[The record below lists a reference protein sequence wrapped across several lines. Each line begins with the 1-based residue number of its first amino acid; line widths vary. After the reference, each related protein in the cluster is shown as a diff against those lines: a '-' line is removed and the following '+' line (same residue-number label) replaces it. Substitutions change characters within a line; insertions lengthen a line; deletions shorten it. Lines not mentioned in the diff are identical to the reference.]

1 MWRLR
6 RHFTTR
12 RAVVLIIVVGVLV
25 EVPLLLHFVNRPG
38 TAGVPVAQS
47 AAVPSS
53 IGNLNPHP
61 IAGKF
66 KPDKIKISD
75 CTDQTCFEQGFGNIA
90 YYDGPK
96 AAIALAARKYN
107 EGADPSCHRVMHVI
121 GAAALARFKG
131 NIAETF
137 AAGSS
142 FCWSG
147 YYHGVLERAFMD
159 VKSYDAKTLGAKAR
173 TICASRA
180 IHAESWLAYQCLH
193 GLGHGLMIT
202 TAYDL
207 PLALRVCNRLAT
219 PWDQT
224 SCKGGVFMENIL
236 TSYGGLSPWVRAN
249 DPIFPCNRVAERDK
263 YTCYQ
268 QVTTRMIRMFGTNWK
283 KMAALCSRV
292 ESRWVSTC
300 FGSFGQNA
308 SVLALRN
315 PRKTAKTCAITAP
328 YGGEATCIR
337 YAAEDIAGTYS
348 NGKQA
353 SALCDIASKGVR
365 GGCYEAIGSLLR
377 YIKTT
382 PAARKSACGA
392 ITEVRTYIADCMHG
406 MTKRA
411 SIPGL
416 NRSAR

>member
-1 MWRLR
+1 MSRLR
-6 RHFTTR
+6 THFTTR
-12 RAVVLIIVVGVLV
+12 RAVVLVVAVGVLV
-25 EVPLLLHFVNRPG
+25 ELPLLLYFFNQHSSG
-38 TAGVPVAQS
+38 GVRVAQS
-47 AAVPSS
+47 AALPAG
-53 IGNLNPHP
+53 IGSLNPHP

-66 KPDKIKISD
+66 KPDKTRLAD
-75 CTDQTCFEQGFGNIA
+75 CSDQTCFEQAFGNIA
-90 YYDGPK
+90 YDDGPK
-96 AAIALAARKYN
+96 AAIALAAKKYD

-131 NIAETF
+131 NVAETF

-147 YYHGVLERAFMD
+147 YYHGVLERAFMR
-159 VKSYDAKTLGAKAR
+159 VKSYDAKTLGARAR
-173 TICASRA
+173 TICASRT
-180 IHAESWLAYQCLH
+180 IRAESWLAFQCLH

-207 PLALRVCNRLAT
+207 PLALRVCNRLGAE
-219 PWDQT
+219 WDQT

-292 ESRWVSTC
+292 EARWVSTC

-308 SVLALRN
+308 SVLAYRN
-315 PRKTAKTCAITAP
+315 PTKTAKTCAIAAP
-328 YGGEATCIR
+328 YGGEAACIR

-348 NGKQA
+348 NGKRA
-353 SALCDIASKGVR
+353 SALCNITSVGVR

-377 YIKTT
+377 YLKTT
-382 PAARKSACGA
+382 TAARKSACEA
-392 ITEVRTYIADCMHG
+392 ITTVRGYVADCMQG
-406 MTKRA
+406 MTKRT

-416 NRSAR
+416 NRSSR